1 MSRFG
6 SFKLKLVA
14 WFALLALLPLIVA
27 FYGYDTLARRSETR
41 RVDATLEAALR
52 AAVAAYS
59 SRLDAA
65 GARARQLAAE
75 PKVQAAMRRHD
86 RAALRQ
92 LLPAA
97 VPQPAAVR
105 TVSVLAGGKVIGR
118 VSVGVPVDATL
129 LQRIG
134 GGLGPHER
142 LLATRRGRVIAGLG
156 TGEAVSLPAGT
167 PARVRLAGTDYRA
180 LATSKLAAPP
190 GLALVAAAPQA
201 QIDSATRASERT
213 VLAALAGSLI
223 MFGLATYLLGRSVV
237 GTLRRLAGAADAIAG
252 GRLGERVEASGN
264 DEFAQLG
271 RAFNRMAS
279 QLEQRLR
286 ELEAERSRVQ
296 EAVAR
301 FGEALAA
308 THDPAQLVHLVV
320 ESAVE
325 ATSAEGGVVL
335 GAEGELARAGDP
347 AAAGERI
354 ELPLRV
360 GSSDFGL
367 LVLTGPS
374 FEPAQIEAATSL
386 AAQVVVALEN
396 ARLHRI
402 VEHQALVDELTG
414 LSNRRSIEESL
425 RAEAARSARFGDPLA
440 VVLADLD
447 NFKSVNDRYGHS
459 AGDEVLK
466 AFAAALHETVRESDH
481 AGRWGGEEFALILT
495 NTDVEGGVRL
505 AERARAAIE
514 GRSVELPEGET
525 LRVTASFGVA
535 AFPGQH
541 DAEQLFAAAD
551 AALYE
556 AKRTGKNRVVRA
568 PESISEEMV

>member
-1 MSRFG
+1 LSRFG

-65 GARARQLAAE
+65 GARARALAAE
-75 PKVQAAMRRHD
+75 PKVQAALRKHD
-86 RAALRQ
+86 RAALRR
-92 LLPAA
+92 LLPPPA
-97 VPQPAAVR
+97 PQPAAVR
-105 TVSVLAGGKVIGR
+105 TVSVIAGGKVIGR
-118 VSVGVPVDATL
+118 VSVGVPIDTKL
-129 LQRIG
+129 LRRIG

-142 LLATRRGRVIAGLG
+142 LVATQRGRVVVGPGAGDP
-156 TGEAVSLPAGT
+156 VSLPAGT
-167 PARVRLAGTDYRA
+167 PTRVLLAGTEYRA

-190 GLALVAAAPQA
+190 GLALVATAPQA
-201 QIDSATRASERT
+201 QIDSATRSSERT

-252 GRLGERVEASGN
+252 GRLGERVEAGGN

-308 THDPAQLVHLVV
+308 THDPDQLVHLVV

-325 ATSAEGGVVL
+325 ATGADGGVVL
-335 GAEGELARAGDP
+335 GPDGDLARAGDP
-347 AAAGERI
+347 DTGDERI
-354 ELPLRV
+354 TLPLRV

-374 FEPAQIEAATSL
+374 FDAGQIEAATSL
-386 AAQVVVALEN
+386 SAQVVVALEN

-402 VEHQALVDELTG
+402 VEQQALVDALTG
-414 LSNRRSIEESL
+414 LANRRSLEESL
-425 RAEAARSARFGDPLA
+425 RAEVARSARFGDPLA
-440 VVLADLD
+440 VVIADLD
-447 NFKSVNDRYGHS
+447 DFKAVNDRYGHA

-466 AFAAALHETVRESDH
+466 AFAEALRETVRESDH

-495 NTDVEGGVRL
+495 NTDAEGGVRL

-514 GRSVELPEGET
+514 GRAVEVDGAT
-525 LRVTASFGVA
+525 IRVTASFGVA
-535 AFPGQH
+535 AFPSRH
-541 DAEQLFAAAD
+541 DAQELFAAAD

-556 AKRTGKNRVVRA
+556 AKRAGKNRVVRA
-568 PESISEEMV
+568 PESIPEEMV

>member
-65 GARARQLAAE
+65 GARARLLAAA
-75 PKVQAAMRRHD
+75 PKVQAAMRAHD
-86 RAALRQ
+86 HAALRR
-92 LLPAA
+92 LLPPA
-97 VPQPAAVR
+97 PPSPAAVR
-105 TVSVLAGGKVIGR
+105 TVSVLSGGKVIGR
-118 VSVGVPVDATL
+118 VSVGVPIDAAL
-129 LQRIG
+129 LRHIG

-142 LLATRRGRVIAGLG
+142 LLATLRGHVVVGLG
-156 TGEAVSLPAGT
+156 GGEPIVLPAGSPT
-167 PARVRLAGTDYRA
+167 RVRLVGTDYRA

-201 QIDSATRASERT
+201 EIDSATRSSERT

-286 ELEAERSRVQ
+286 ELEAERTRVQ

-301 FGEALAA
+301 FGEALTA

-325 ATSAEGGVVL
+325 ATGADGGVVL
-335 GAEGELARAGDP
+335 GSDGELARAGDP
-347 AAAGERI
+347 DAGSERI
-354 ELPLRV
+354 TLPLRV

-367 LVLTGPS
+367 LVLSGPS
-374 FEPAQIEAATSL
+374 FDVGQIEAATSL
-386 AAQVVVALEN
+386 SAQVVVALEN
-396 ARLHRI
+396 ARLHEI

-414 LSNRRSIEESL
+414 LANRRSIEESL
-425 RAEAARSARFGDPLA
+425 RAEAARSARFGDQLA

-447 NFKSVNDRYGHS
+447 NFKSVNDRYGHA

-466 AFAAALHETVRESDH
+466 AFAAALRETVRESDH

-495 NTDVEGGVRL
+495 STDAEGGVRL
-505 AERARAAIE
+505 AERARATIE
-514 GRSVELPEGET
+514 GRPVELPDGET
-525 LRVTASFGVA
+525 IHVTASFGVA
-535 AFPGQH
+535 AFPAQH
-541 DAEQLFAAAD
+541 DAEQLFGGAD

-556 AKRTGKNRVVRA
+556 AKRSGKNCVVRA
-568 PESISEEMV
+568 PESISKEIV